1 MTNDVIDRIVARM
14 REGKGFVVSSHVR
27 LDGDGIASAL
37 AVDWMLR
44 GTGKESLVVTP
55 GAIPHAFRWLPGA
68 GRAVNVDAGKGAGA
82 SAPRL
87 PKQLDTLIVVDV
99 ADRSRLGGV
108 LPLLPKHIFTINI
121 DHHRTGDIAADID
134 YSDPQASS
142 TGELVRGVARVGG
155 FAVTPEIAT
164 NLYTA
169 IMTDTQRFT
178 LPNTTPAALRIAAE
192 MMELG
197 AEAGVIGDRVYRSFP
212 RGELAL
218 WGEVTQ
224 QVQVDATGRLAW
236 TWLTEEMLK
245 RHGVQPDDTQEFA
258 DIPRMLEGVEV
269 GVLFREAS
277 PGGGV
282 RVSLRSNRIPVL
294 SVAERFGGGGHELAC
309 GCELVGTLEEAKRQ
323 VLEALRKVLEAGSG
337 GD

>member
-1 MTNDVIDRIVARM
+1 MTNDVMERVVARM

-37 AVDWMLR
+37 AVELMLR
-44 GTGKESLVVTP
+44 GIGKESLVVTP

-68 GRAVNVDAGKGAGA
+68 ERAVNVEGSSGAGA
-82 SAPRL
+82 RSVSM

-99 ADRSRLGGV
+99 ADRARLGGV
-108 LPLLPKHIFTINI
+108 LPILPKGIFILNI
-121 DHHRTGDIAADID
+121 DHHKTGDIAADIG
-134 YSDPQASS
+134 YSDPEASS
-142 TGELVRGVARVGG
+142 TGELVRNVARVGG
-155 FAVTPEIAT
+155 FPITPEIAT

-197 AEAGVIGDRVYRSFP
+197 AEAGAIGDRVYRSFP

-224 QVQVDATGRLAW
+224 QVQVDASGRLAW

-245 RHGVQPDDTQEFA
+245 RHGVRPDDTQEFA

-269 GVLFREAS
+269 GVLFRECV
-277 PGGGV
+277 PGAGV
-282 RVSLRSNRIPVL
+282 RVSLRSNRVSVL
-294 SVAERFGGGGHELAC
+294 PVAERFGGGGHELAC
-309 GCELVGTLEEAKRQ
+309 GCELEGTLEEAKRR
-323 VLEALRKVLEAGSG
+323 VLEALRELITPKDKKA
-337 GD
+337 